1 VKADVQETHNKHWS
15 LAMSE
20 FKIINLEECEM
31 AYNLNLPAD
40 TTAPAEIRENFRA
53 LKEDK
58 IVAAATAVTADSAT
72 KLTNA
77 RVISLTGDAT
87 GSATFDG
94 SADVSIAVDVV
105 SADVSASCTGNAASA
120 TKLETARNINGVA
133 FDGTKDITIKAES
146 DGGNA
151 DTVDGK
157 HASDFVAAGYGV
169 PVGTVIYVATQT
181 APEGWLKADGSAISR
196 TDYADLFA
204 AVGTIF
210 GAGDGSMTFN
220 LPDLRGEFVRG
231 FDDGRGVDS
240 GRVLGS
246 AQSDEYKSHTHSL
259 SIGTT
264 VKQGQAWNH
273 DSWSYTR
280 DNYYGSTTPNIIA
293 NGGTETRPRNVAL
306 LACIKY

>member
-1 VKADVQETHNKHWS
+1 
-15 LAMSE
+15 
-20 FKIINLEECEM
+20 M

-133 FDGTKDITIKAES
+133 FDGSADIIITQVYGKDIATTDLIQAAMPAGAIIIWSGSIATIP
-146 DGGNA
+146 
-151 DTVDGK
+151 T
-157 HASDFVAAGYGV
+157 
-169 PVGTVIYVATQT
+169 
-181 APEGWLKADGSAISR
+181 GWQLCDGSNGTPDLRSRFIVGAGSDTGSYTAGTNGIGTGYYTPGAIGGE
-196 TDYADLFA
+196 DLHQLIISEMPSHSHRVLESA
-204 AVGTIF
+204 S
-210 GAGDGSMTFN
+210 GDGSYH
-220 LPDLRGEFVRG
+220 G
-231 FDDGRGVDS
+231 FMVDTS
-240 GRVLGS
+240 IAYNYIPGS
-246 AQSDEYKSHTHSL
+246 PSFLQAT
-259 SIGTT
+259 GG
-264 VKQGQAWNH
+264 GQAHEN
-273 DSWSYTR
+273 R
-280 DNYYGSTTPNIIA
+280 PPYYALAYIMRIA
-293 NGGTETRPRNVAL
+293 
-306 LACIKY
+306 